1 MSATNVAE
9 ETKADVEA
17 VKSVDKSVE
26 DASYPTTASRE
37 LSHTKPSFAA
47 DADRGPGERAFYAFG
62 KNVVG
67 KRPWLVLLVVAALFA
82 ALTTGLFVASKTRP
96 SSTSATPESARTRPS
111 TRRGRTLGP

>member
-1 MSATNVAE
+1 MSAANVAE

-17 VKSVDKSVE
+17 VKSVE

-37 LSHTKPSFAA
+37 LSHTKPSAA

-82 ALTTGLFVASKTRP
+82 
-96 SSTSATPESARTRPS
+96 ES
-111 TRRGRTLGP
+111 GN

>member
-1 MSATNVAE
+1 MDPADTKELPREMSAADVAE

-17 VKSVDKSVE
+17 VKSVE

-62 KNVVG
+62 IYVRTDGSRRACGVG
-67 KRPWLVLLVVAALFA
+67 ACARLVATLGAP
-82 ALTTGLFVASKTRP
+82 RE
-96 SSTSATPESARTRPS
+96 TSAPQIDRVHHSN
-111 TRRGRTLGP
+111 RR

>member
-1 MSATNVAE
+1 MSSADVAE
-9 ETKADVEA
+9 ETDDVEA
-17 VKSVDKSVE
+17 VKSVE

-67 KRPWLVLLVVAALFA
+67 KRPWVVLLRVHPAVLLPAVFDYHRVRPVLRRRDLSWAARF
-82 ALTTGLFVASKTRP
+82 
-96 SSTSATPESARTRPS
+96 
-111 TRRGRTLGP
+111 RGRRKRQLSRS

>member
-1 MSATNVAE
+1 MSAADVAE

-17 VKSVDKSVE
+17 VKSVD

-47 DADRGPGERAFYAFG
+47 DADRGPGERAFYWFG

-67 KRPWLVLLVVAALFA
+67 KRPWLVLLPHVIRV
-82 ALTTGLFVASKTRP
+82 R
-96 SSTSATPESARTRPS
+96 
-111 TRRGRTLGP
+111 

>member
-1 MSATNVAE
+1 MDPTDTKELPREMSAADVAE

-17 VKSVDKSVE
+17 VKSVE

-82 ALTTGLFVASKTRP
+82 ALTTGL
-96 SSTSATPESARTRPS
+96 
-111 TRRGRTLGP
+111 